1 MITMLGSPRKCCD
14 GLTRRETLQAG
25 GLAMLGGMFGLPRDI
40 AAATVQEPSA
50 KRRGKAKSVIVLYL
64 LGGAPTQDM
73 FDLKPQAPGGVGG
86 EFRPISTN
94 ASGIE
99 ISELLPK
106 STSWMHK
113 SAIVRTV
120 NHKGGCHN
128 PMPSLTGYPEP
139 LPSIGVVQDN
149 LPPSMGSVCE
159 YLNEDRGE
167 LPAYVHMPCM
177 LGWGQHIR
185 RAGPYGGF
193 LGRQYD
199 PLFTECEPTSEKPA
213 PDTYHPQVVLG
224 TPTLPSATLP
234 AGITLDRLNK
244 RRQLTQQ
251 IDDALRQADG
261 DSEFSR
267 AREGA
272 LTLLTSKRV
281 RDAFDVE
288 SVTPEVRDR
297 YGRTLFGSS
306 ALIARKLVEQG
317 VRFVNVTW
325 DIFWS
330 RPGQLDGAGWDTH
343 QRNFGILKETLLPN
357 YDQTFSGLME
367 DLTARGLLEDTL
379 VVVMSDMGRTPKI
392 NKNGGRDHWTFCYS
406 VLFAGAGIRGG
417 TLYGASDAQAAYVK
431 DNPVSPADICATIYA
446 CLGIDPEMQVPD
458 SAGQPVRLSL
468 GGRVIEEI
476 LT

>member
-1 MITMLGSPRKCCD
+1 MITILGSPRRCCD
-14 GLTRRETLQAG
+14 GLTRRESLQAG
-25 GLAMLGGMFGLPRDI
+25 GLAMLGGMFGLPRD
-40 AAATVQEPSA
+40 AAATVAQNENAQRP
-50 KRRGKAKSVIVLYL
+50 GKAKSVIVLYL

-73 FDLKPQAPGGVGG
+73 FDLKPEAPGGVGG
-86 EFRPISTN
+86 EFKPIATT
-94 ASGIE
+94 APGIE
-99 ISELLPK
+99 VSELLPK
-106 STSWMHK
+106 SVHWMHK

-139 LPSIGVVQDN
+139 LPSIGVVQDG

-159 YLNEDRGE
+159 FLNHDRGE
-167 LPAYVHMPCM
+167 FPAYVHMPCM

-199 PLFTECEPTSEKPA
+199 PLFTECEPTSEKPS
-213 PDTYHPQVVLG
+213 PDTYHPQVALG
-224 TPTLPSATLP
+224 TPRLPTATLP
-234 AGITLDRLNK
+234 AGVTIDRLNK
-244 RRQLTQQ
+244 RWRLAQQ

-261 DSEFSR
+261 GGEFSR
-267 AREGA
+267 AQEGA

-288 SVTPEVRDR
+288 SATPELRDR
-297 YGRTLFGSS
+297 YGRTLFGNS

-317 VRFVNVTW
+317 VQFVNVTW
-325 DIFWS
+325 DIFWT
-330 RPGQLDGAGWDTH
+330 RPGRIDGAGWDTH

-357 YDQTFSGLME
+357 YDVTFSGLME

-392 NKNGGRDHWTFCYS
+392 NKHAGRDHWTFCYS

-417 TLYGASDAQAAYVK
+417 TVYGASDDQAAYVK

-446 CLGIDPEMQVPD
+446 CLGIDPEMQIPD
-458 SAGQPVRLSL
+458 SSGQPARLSL
-468 GGRVIEEI
+468 GGGVIEEI
-476 LT
+476 LA